1 MEDELLTYE
10 LRADHVAILTMNR
23 PHKMNALSAGLCG
36 AIVNGLR
43 RFGADPD
50 AWVGILTG
58 AGKAFCAGGDL
69 EDMRLGSAEGGDWVG
84 AIDHLKPLFDALEGE
99 RKPLIAAVNG
109 FCMGGGL
116 GLAHACS
123 LIVAAESARFGMPE
137 AAVGVPNFSYFDLWK
152 TVGYRRALELSL
164 TADPYPASHMLDI
177 GFLNQVVPDAELMPA
192 ALALAARV
200 AKNAPLA
207 TAAAEQGM
215 KFTLHNPREAWAA
228 AAPEIWKKVLASDD
242 LREGL
247 AAFAQRR
254 KPGWRNPCKI
264 SCYDPGAQAGQTV
277 RPEDRPERDGLPS

>member
-1 MEDELLTYE
+1 MSDELLHYE
-10 LRADHVAILTMNR
+10 LRPDHVAILTMNR
-23 PHKMNALSAGLCG
+23 PQKMNALNAGLAN
-36 AIVNGLR
+36 AIVGGLR
-43 RFGADPD
+43 RFNADPD
-50 AWVGILTG
+50 AWVGVLTDT
-58 AGKAFCAGGDL
+58 GKAFCAGADL
-69 EDMRLGSAEGGDWVG
+69 ENMRIGSADGGAWVG
-84 AIDHLKPLFDALEGE
+84 AIDHLQPLFEAMEAD

-116 GLAHACS
+116 ALAHSCS

-177 GFLNQVVPDAELMPA
+177 GFLNQVVPDAQLMPA

-207 TAAAEQGM
+207 AAGAEQGM

-228 AAPEIWKKVLASDD
+228 AAPQIWRKVLDSDD

-247 AAFAQRR
+247 AAFGEKR
-254 KPGWRNPCKI
+254 KPVWGNR
-264 SCYDPGAQAGQTV
+264 
-277 RPEDRPERDGLPS
+277 